1 MSRQS
6 TPQAASARP
15 QRVPLSARNRL
26 SIKNKKDGYTYR
38 IVNDVEDRV
47 ERLLE
52 AGYEIVPEDEVGSVG
67 DKRVD
72 SPTSLG
78 SASSI
83 SVGKGTRAIVMRQRD
98 EWYKE
103 DQLSKQAAID
113 EIEQTMHGNAQKA
126 SDYGEFSFKK

>member
-1 MSRQS
+1 MSR

-15 QRVPLSARNRL
+15 TRVPLSARNRL
-26 SIKNKKDGYTYR
+26 SVKNKEDGYVYR

-52 AGYEIVPEDEVGSVG
+52 AGYEIVPADKAGQVG

-83 SVGKGTRAIVMRQRD
+83 SVGKGTRAVVMRQRD
-98 EWYKE
+98 NFYKE
-103 DQLSKQAAID
+103 DQAAKQHEID
-113 EIEQTMHGNAQKA
+113 AVEQTMQGDAQKA
-126 SDYGEFSFKK
+126 SDYGDFSFKK